1 MKCPFFGSLFALF
14 YIGVKWRGET
24 VGDKLK
30 IGVVWDT
37 GYLMV
42 QRNSQRGDRMLS
54 QTTVTYTG
62 T

>member
-1 MKCPFFGSLFALF
+1 MPIFCCLFTLF
-14 YIGVKWRGET
+14 YIRVEWRGEA

-30 IGVVWDT
+30 IGVFWDT
-37 GYLMV
+37 DITA
-42 QRNSQRGDRMLS
+42 QRNSQQGDRMLS